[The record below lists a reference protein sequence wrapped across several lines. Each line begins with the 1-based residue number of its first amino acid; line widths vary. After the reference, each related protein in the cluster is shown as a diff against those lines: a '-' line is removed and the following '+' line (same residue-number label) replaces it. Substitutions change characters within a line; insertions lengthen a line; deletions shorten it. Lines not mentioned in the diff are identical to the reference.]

1 MTRPTALALVC
12 LLVLGIG
19 CTKASSNGVTSI
31 TGVEGRRVPVANL
44 RAAMT
49 GLCNA
54 RDRATLDP
62 AAAKAIFFDESHD
75 RLHDIAAALERIDRS
90 ASSDLLVA
98 KQRIEADVTSPTPSP
113 SLSSDLDRLATRTQE
128 SLTRLGVTSVPCPP
142 TS

>member
-1 MTRPTALALVC
+1 MKPATAVVFVCMMALAA
-12 LLVLGIG
+12 G
-19 CTKASSNGVTSI
+19 CAKSGSNDVTSI

-44 RAAMT
+44 RAAMA

-54 RDRATLDP
+54 RDRAALDRS
-62 AAAKAIFFDESHD
+62 AAKAIFFDESHD

-98 KQRIEADVTSPTPSP
+98 KQRIEADVTAPTPSP
-113 SLSSDLDRLATRTQE
+113 SLAGDLDHLAALTHE

-142 TS
+142 TP